1 VATQFFD
8 AKRKNNSGTASLMF
22 FRLAVVLRTEVITR
36 FRLRLQ
42 LKQRSGAK
50 QKRANI
56 HNVGDYA

>member
-1 VATQFFD
+1 
-8 AKRKNNSGTASLMF
+8 MF